1 MRPILS
7 SLLVGAAV
15 GLCVPALAEETP
27 ARAALSPLAPRGLIT
42 EEATAEHAIAF
53 RPFVPDQLPLQVALL
68 PPFHGPGVSAN
79 EGIAYAYG
87 RRGRTWILS
96 EWPCHG
102 GTLDR
107 FAHFPA
113 VNDPHC
119 GDVHAIGGQCAAPR
133 CRVVDS
139 ARNRPH
145 AHPGRK
151 CRPAHYPHGVA
162 APRSTWR
169 VPVSYEGFSSC

>member
-7 SLLVGAAV
+7 TLLVGAAV
-15 GLCVPALAEETP
+15 GLCAPALAEETP
-27 ARAALSPLAPRGLIT
+27 ARASLSPLAHRGFVT

-68 PPFHGPGVSAN
+68 PPFHGAQVSAN

-96 EWPCHG
+96 EWPRGG

-107 FAHFPA
+107 FAPYPA
-113 VNDPHC
+113 VNDPRC
-119 GDVHAIGGQCAAPR
+119 GDVHAIGG
-133 CRVVDS
+133 S
-139 ARNRPH
+139 ARPR
-145 AHPGRK
+145 
-151 CRPAHYPHGVA
+151 GVA
-162 APRSTWR
+162 WSTPRGIVLTLSPDGSADPRTIVMEWQR
-169 VPVSYEGFSSC
+169 LVRRGACR